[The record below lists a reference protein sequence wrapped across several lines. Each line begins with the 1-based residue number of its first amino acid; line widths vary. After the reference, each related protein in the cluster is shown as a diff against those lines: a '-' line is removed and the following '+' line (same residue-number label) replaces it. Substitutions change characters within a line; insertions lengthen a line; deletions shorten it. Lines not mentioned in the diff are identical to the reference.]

1 MGKATALRKAC
12 FGLERRVVLLSTVL
26 VAATAVANMAPRLSM
41 SSNDMTDVSW
51 ESLVLPAAGTP
62 AEKPETTTV
71 AAGASLPTS
80 TEKLSDV
87 FHTLGYDLNA
97 VREHGMVPRV
107 FLATLPRD
115 LPAISDSDARKL
127 VFIKMMLPLVLHV
140 NEMVAHDRDRIL
152 NLRRTFARA
161 KTLPPADGQ
170 WLRAMAAS
178 YGLDED
184 ADFDELLRQVDI
196 VPTSLAVA
204 QAAIESGWG
213 TSRFAHEGNALFGQY
228 TFKDASTGLV
238 PQDREDGK
246 THKVRSFETLVD
258 AVKAYATNLNTNPAY
273 EEFRKAR
280 AQMRAKDL
288 DPDGYD
294 LAETLSNYSEQ
305 RKAYVKSLRRLID
318 MNALSSFDDVR
329 LSARLA
335 L

>member
-1 MGKATALRKAC
+1 MGKVTALRRAC
-12 FGLERRVVLLSTVL
+12 VGLERRVVLLSTVL
-26 VAATAVANMAPRLSM
+26 VAATAVANMSPRISTIG
-41 SSNDMTDVSW
+41 NDITDVSW

-62 AEKPETTTV
+62 AEKSVT
-71 AAGASLPTS
+71 AAATPPTS
-80 TEKLSDV
+80 TAKLSDV
-87 FHTLGYDLNA
+87 FQTLGYDLNA

-107 FLATLPRD
+107 FLAALPRD
-115 LPAISDSDARKL
+115 LPAIPDSDARKL

-152 NLRRTFARA
+152 SLRKTFART
-161 KTLPPADGQ
+161 KTLPAADGE
-170 WLRAMAAS
+170 WLRGMAAS
-178 YGLDED
+178 YGLDGD
-184 ADFDELLRQVDI
+184 ADFDELLRRVDI

-246 THKVRSFETLVD
+246 THKVKSFDTLVD
-258 AVKAYATNLNTNPAY
+258 AVKAYATNLNTNAAY

-280 AQMRAKDL
+280 AEMRAKAL

-329 LSARLA
+329 LSSRLA